1 MVALLSF
8 CVWIIHAQHDRS
20 ATVLRSAAKGL
31 EYEMKAGFH
40 IGGASPL
47 PLPHEIREISGYNPT
62 LAIPI
67 EGTVTQW
74 LGKQRRWGVTA
85 GLKLENKGMITRS
98 RVKNYRTE
106 IIGDG
111 GEKVSGRW
119 TGYVKTKMR
128 TAYLTMPL
136 LAAYRLDERWVIR
149 GGAYVSYLT
158 EGDFS
163 GHVHDGYLREG
174 DPTGPKI
181 EFKDGRIATYD
192 FSNRLRHFVYGAQ
205 MGISW
210 RAFKHFN
217 TFADLSWG
225 LNGLFKSDFET
236 ISFALYPIYLNAGF
250 GYVF

>member
-31 EYEMKAGFH
+31 EYEVKAGFH

-74 LGKQRRWGVTA
+74 LGKQRKWDVTA
-85 GLKLENKGMITRS
+85 GLKLENKGMITCS

-111 GEKVSGRW
+111 GEKVSG
-119 TGYVKTKMR
+119 
-128 TAYLTMPL
+128 
-136 LAAYRLDERWVIR
+136 
-149 GGAYVSYLT
+149 
-158 EGDFS
+158 
-163 GHVHDGYLREG
+163 
-174 DPTGPKI
+174 
-181 EFKDGRIATYD
+181 
-192 FSNRLRHFVYGAQ
+192 
-205 MGISW
+205 
-210 RAFKHFN
+210 
-217 TFADLSWG
+217 
-225 LNGLFKSDFET
+225 
-236 ISFALYPIYLNAGF
+236 
-250 GYVF
+250 